1 MRTGITSLA
10 DALVSASVVLTAAI
24 ICAGAASAD
33 PSQQDQF
40 VALLEQDQIPLID
53 DLPALVAR
61 AHQICGELDGGAS
74 IETVVNEQMN
84 AVFEEN
90 PAYHQI
96 SNRVRRTAVR
106 FIAYQRTSTAQA
118 IFAIR
123 LKATSA
129 PTSAS
134 LSLVQCQ
141 GYVTRRRRGFVVGQ
155 ERWQKR
161 AIAFPHREVSPPPW

>member
-40 VALLEQDQIPLID
+40 VALLEQDQIPPID

-84 AVFEEN
+84 AMFEEN

-96 SNRVRRTAVR
+96 SNRVKRTAIR
-106 FIAYQRTSTAQA
+106 FIAV
-118 IFAIR
+118 
-123 LKATSA
+123 SA
-129 PTSAS
+129 DVYCPSHLTDPLEGDLGSD
-134 LSLVQCQ
+134 V
-141 GYVTRRRRGFVVGQ
+141 GFSILG
-155 ERWQKR
+155 
-161 AIAFPHREVSPPPW
+161 PVSGVHHQT

>member
-1 MRTGITSLA
+1 
-10 DALVSASVVLTAAI
+10 VVLTAAI
-24 ICAGAASAD
+24 ICAGAASAE

-96 SNRVRRTAVR
+96 SNRVRRTAIR
-106 FIAYQRTSTAQA
+106 FIAVSADVYCPSHLRDPLEGDLGSDVGFSILDQA
-118 IFAIR
+118 
-123 LKATSA
+123 TG
-129 PTSAS
+129 P
-134 LSLVQCQ
+134 
-141 GYVTRRRRGFVVGQ
+141 
-155 ERWQKR
+155 
-161 AIAFPHREVSPPPW
+161 VSGVRHQT